1 MVVKSK
7 VPGQVFPFDGLLTSE
22 SELPSRER
30 KTAAA
35 AKEELSA
42 QSAVAQKAMADALRV
57 N

>member
-35 AKEELSA
+35 KEELSA

>member
-7 VPGQVFPFDGLLTSE
+7 VPGQMFPFDGLLTSE